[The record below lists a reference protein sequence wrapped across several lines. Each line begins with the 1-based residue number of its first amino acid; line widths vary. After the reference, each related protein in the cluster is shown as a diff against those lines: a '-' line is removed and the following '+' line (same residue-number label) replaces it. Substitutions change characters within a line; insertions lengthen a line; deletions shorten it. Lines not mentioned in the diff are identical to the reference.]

1 MLDDIGFLELIVIGL
16 VALLVLGP
24 TKLIELARIVGRWVG
39 KLRHQFNDIKADIDR
54 ELEVD
59 EMRRRLAEEER
70 KLREEMQ
77 VKPVDLNLNSMAEPT
92 IRPPSDTEV
101 KKAETKATANGHT
114 ENRNTEA
121 ESKPS

>member
-1 MLDDIGFLELIVIGL
+1 MFDIGFLELIVIGL

-77 VKPVDLNLNSMAEPT
+77 VKPVDLNLSPDQEPT
-92 IRPPSDTEV
+92 IHPPSDSEI
-101 KKAETKATANGHT
+101 KKAETISAENRTT